1 MKYYNMEGLSL
12 ENEYIRLIVLPE
24 LGAKVAS
31 ILYKP
36 QNFEVLF
43 QPTLKKYDLPQ
54 YGDSF
59 EKYDTS
65 GIDEMF
71 PNIDKCIYPFEEYY
85 GETLPDHG
93 ELWSIPWKCE
103 KENNNTIFCE
113 VKSPKFNYIFKRTI
127 ELNKNSIIFNY
138 SVKNL
143 NNHLFRGFW
152 AFHGLLAIDNN
163 SEIILEGINRVL
175 NIKKDSKY
183 LGKGEN
189 ICDYPVYN
197 NYHLN
202 KFLPVESKN
211 TEKFYLLDKIDSA
224 GVTLNNNKLL
234 YNINFKDLPYVG
246 IWKDEGGF
254 KGEYNCAIEPC
265 NGFYDSL
272 EIAKKHGKYLTF
284 EPGEEKSWSI
294 SIELKEIKLN
304 SLK

>member
-1 MKYYNMEGLSL
+1 MKYYNLEALSL
-12 ENEYIRLIVLPE
+12 ENENIKLIVLPE

-31 ILYKP
+31 IIYKP
-36 QNFEVLF
+36 QNFEILF
-43 QPTLKKYDLPQ
+43 QPTLKKYDLPK

-93 ELWSIPWKCE
+93 ELWSIPWKYE
-103 KENNNTIFCE
+103 KINDNRMFCK

-127 ELNKNSIIFNY
+127 ELNNNSIIFNY
-138 SVKNL
+138 SVRNL
-143 NNHLFRGFW
+143 NNHIFSGFW

-163 SEIILEGINRVL
+163 SEIILEGINKVL

-183 LGKGEN
+183 LGNGEN

-234 YNINFKDLPYVG
+234 YKISFKNIPYVG
-246 IWKDEGGF
+246 IWKNEGGF

-272 EIAKKHGKYLTF
+272 EIAKKYGKYLTF
-284 EPGEEKSWSI
+284 EPNEEKNWCLTI
-294 SIELKEIKLN
+294 TLEKF
-304 SLK
+304 

>member
-1 MKYYNMEGLSL
+1 MKYYNLKSL
-12 ENEYIRLIVLPE
+12 YIENEYIKVDVIPE
-24 LGAKVAS
+24 LGAKIAS
-31 ILYKP
+31 IYYKP
-36 QNFEVLF
+36 QKFEVLF
-43 QPTLKKYDLPQ
+43 QPPKKRYKIAR

-71 PNIDKCIYPFEEYY
+71 PNIDEGIYPFEEFY
-85 GETLPDHG
+85 GKKLPDHG
-93 ELWSIPWKCE
+93 ELWSIPWKC
-103 KENNNTIFCE
+103 KKIHNSIFCE

-127 ELNKNSIIFNY
+127 ELNNNSITFNY

-163 SEIILEGINRVL
+163 SEIILDGINKVL

-183 LGKGEN
+183 LGNGEN
-189 ICDYPVYN
+189 ICDYPIYN
-197 NYHLN
+197 NYYLN

-224 GVTLNNNKLL
+224 EVTLNNNKLL
-234 YNINFKDLPYVG
+234 YEIYFKDIPYVG
-246 IWKDEGGF
+246 VWKNEGGF

-284 EPGEEKSWSI
+284 EPNEEKNWCLTI
-294 SIELKEIKLN
+294 TLKNFFNL
-304 SLK
+304 